1 MIHLSD
7 TALAG
12 AAVMRARWLCQL
24 QCCNRSWDFH
34 QKFHQKIWT
43 SMSPSQSPF
52 PILCTWQCLHQR
64 AVGLSVSSE
73 KFRRSNCIDRRTPVR
88 EFTTGT
94 AWKVHQQNEPS
105 MLQHK
110 KKKKW
115 LLPLLIVS
123 FSKPIQTN
131 LNHSIQKKNTRSAS
145 RTYYIINKN
154 NMIIWLIWLIWLYWN
169 RSLTSDNTGSTTAS
183 GASASAAP
191 RGTAPGSERAQARC
205 AQAAKK

>member
-34 QKFHQKIWT
+34 KKFHQKIWT

-110 KKKKW
+110 KKW

-131 LNHSIQKKNTRSAS
+131 LNHSIQKKIREAHHVHIT
-145 RTYYIINKN
+145 
-154 NMIIWLIWLIWLYWN
+154 
-169 RSLTSDNTGSTTAS
+169 
-183 GASASAAP
+183 
-191 RGTAPGSERAQARC
+191 
-205 AQAAKK
+205 